1 MGVGVLWAVVL
12 GVVVSGKPESRLV
25 AGRLGERGCNSMS
38 YACRGVVSTFG
49 SRGEERR
56 WKELGCC
63 F

>member
-49 SRGEERR
+49 S
-56 WKELGCC
+56 
-63 F
+63 